1 MVKGPP
7 AMKKR
12 SELCVQRSLE
22 HISQGT
28 YKSLSSN
35 FNVAYNAKTYLVW
48 VLVVLGLVLRKER
61 KTAAF
66 VIK

>member
-1 MVKGPP
+1 MVKGPLV
-7 AMKKR
+7 MKRR
-12 SELCVQRSLE
+12 SELWVQRSLE
-22 HISQGT
+22 NLSQGT

-48 VLVVLGLVLRKER
+48 VLVVSGLVLRKER

-66 VIK
+66 VIE